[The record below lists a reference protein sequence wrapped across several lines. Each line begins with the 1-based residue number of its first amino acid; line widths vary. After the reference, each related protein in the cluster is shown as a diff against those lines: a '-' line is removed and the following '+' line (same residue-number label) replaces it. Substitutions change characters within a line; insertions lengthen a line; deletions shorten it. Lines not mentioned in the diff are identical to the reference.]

1 MDGDSELQK
10 ASSNGTWMYLSESFA
25 MYHNMYFK
33 AAYTLFKV
41 QLN

>member
-1 MDGDSELQK
+1 MDGDSDLQK
-10 ASSNGTWMYLSESFA
+10 ASSNGTWMYLSESFKI
-25 MYHNMYFK
+25 YNNMMFK